1 MQWDTRMSLSM
12 TISFLGTFP
21 SVQSCQVR
29 KLDHADDLCQI
40 SSVPGLE
47 RWLGCFDIASHH
59 NRNDLAHLSMQCS
72 IQ

>member
-21 SVQSCQVR
+21 SVQSCQAR
-29 KLDHADDLCQI
+29 KIDHTDDLCQT
-40 SSVPGLE
+40 SSVLCLKQ
-47 RWLGCFDIASHH
+47 WLGCFDIASRH
-59 NRNDLAHLSMQCS
+59 NRNDLAHLSLQCS